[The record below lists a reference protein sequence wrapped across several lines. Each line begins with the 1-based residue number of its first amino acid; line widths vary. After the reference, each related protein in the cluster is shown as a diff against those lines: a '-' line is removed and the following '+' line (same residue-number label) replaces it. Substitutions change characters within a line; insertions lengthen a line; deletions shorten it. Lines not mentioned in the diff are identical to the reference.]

1 MHLEEN
7 CGKKGSC
14 MKPLFRC
21 EKFKLLKVI
30 GEQVVQVVSDTFDCL
45 ECPAKEIL
53 DITID
58 VVDMVDHPF
67 VDKVVK
73 QGIIRKKV
81 LYCDT
86 AGVARC
92 QIFNIRFTATADIPG
107 VDPNLELDIQ
117 NKVLSSAVDFKL
129 IDKHTLMEKIVLD
142 IRIKASTW
150 VQEKIRVCNSN
161 VVNCIQVG
169 R

>member
-1 MHLEEN
+1 MDFEKN
-7 CGKKGSC
+7 CEAKVDGRG
-14 MKPLFRC
+14 LLVRC

-30 GEQVVQVVSDTFDCL
+30 GEKVVQVVSDTIDCL
-45 ECPAKEIL
+45 DCPAKEII
-53 DITID
+53 DITFK
-58 VVDMVDHPF
+58 VVEMVDHPF

-86 AGVARC
+86 AGVVRC
-92 QIFNIRFTATADIPG
+92 QIFNIPFTATADIPG
-107 VDPNLELDIQ
+107 VNPDLELDIQ
-117 NKVLSSAVDFKL
+117 NKILASDLDFRL
-129 IDKHTLMEKIVLD
+129 IDQHTLMEKIVLD
-142 IRIKASTW
+142 IRIKVSNW

-161 VVNCIQVG
+161 VISVVQVG